1 MVIADYLRGCGYKV
15 LEAANSDEAISIL
28 EEGDISIDAIFAEV
42 ELPGAQDGFGL
53 AQWIRANKPS
63 AKVQLVG
70 TISRAANV
78 AAELCDEG
86 TLMAK
91 SYAPSDSCR
100 SYKAALGDTRGDD
113 RRDPIARKFLHE
125 QISKTRF
132 R

>member
-1 MVIADYLRGCGYKV
+1 
-15 LEAANSDEAISIL
+15 
-28 EEGDISIDAIFAEV
+28 
-42 ELPGAQDGFGL
+42 
-53 AQWIRANKPS
+53 
-63 AKVQLVG
+63 VQLVG

-91 SYAPSDSCR
+91 SYAHQIVADPIKR
-100 SYKAALGDTRGDD
+100 LLETLAEID

-125 QISKTRF
+125 QISKTRI